1 MLSMKRRTDTE
12 TDPSVTC
19 KEDFEDYFTMFDN
32 SESDESEE
40 KVEKIN
46 CDILPGNL
54 MPFGLFKERN
64 GTSNTLRTVKTGK
77 LTVKLRHVNFFCKKM
92 YTLCLKNY

>member
-1 MLSMKRRTDTE
+1 MTVKELLWGYPSVMLSMKRRTDTE

-19 KEDFEDYFTMFDN
+19 KEDLEDYFTMFDN

-77 LTVKLRHVNFFCKKM
+77 LT
-92 YTLCLKNY
+92 CLVLIIC

>member
-1 MLSMKRRTDTE
+1 MKRRTDTE
-12 TDPSVTC
+12 TDPSLSC
-19 KEDFEDYFTMFDN
+19 KEDLEDYFTMFDN

-77 LTVKLRHVNFFCKKM
+77 LTYIFSFEFSVKLRHVNFFLQKDV
-92 YTLCLKNY
+92 